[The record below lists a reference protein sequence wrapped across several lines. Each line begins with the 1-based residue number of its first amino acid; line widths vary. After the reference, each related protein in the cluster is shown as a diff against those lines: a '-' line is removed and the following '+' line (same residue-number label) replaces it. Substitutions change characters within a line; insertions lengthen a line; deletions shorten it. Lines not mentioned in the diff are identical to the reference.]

1 MLKNKASAPLV
12 VILAAG
18 QGIRFGADK
27 RFAKLDDETLLA
39 HVLRR
44 AKSLEPQALALV
56 VDSPSEMAGFAE
68 QEHNNAY
75 FCVQGGATRS
85 LSVKAG
91 LEALAATH
99 PPDARVLIHDAARP
113 LTPPALM
120 RAVLEAVRPGV
131 GATPALALNDSLVES
146 LDGDRITRSL
156 QRATIRTVQ
165 TPQGFL
171 LGEILAA
178 HHAAEAKAKTE
189 TKTKAKT
196 KALPQDITDDTS
208 LFRQAGH
215 RVTLVK
221 GDPLA
226 HKVTYPYDLQI
237 LEALWRA
244 NPASV

>member
-1 MLKNKASAPLV
+1 MPKNKASAPLV

-27 RFAKLDDETLLA
+27 RFAKLDGETLLA

-44 AKSLEPQALALV
+44 ARSLEPQALALV
-56 VDSPSEMAGFAE
+56 VDSPQEMASVAE
-68 QEHNNAY
+68 QEHSDAY

-91 LEALAATH
+91 LEALAATY

-178 HHAAEAKAKTE
+178 HHAAEAKAKTH
-189 TKTKAKT
+189 TKTTT

-244 NPASV
+244 KPASV

>member
-1 MLKNKASAPLV
+1 M
-12 VILAAG
+12 
-18 QGIRFGADK
+18 
-27 RFAKLDDETLLA
+27 
-39 HVLRR
+39 
-44 AKSLEPQALALV
+44 
-56 VDSPSEMAGFAE
+56 
-68 QEHNNAY
+68 
-75 FCVQGGATRS
+75 QGGATRS

-113 LTPPALM
+113 LTPPVLM

-156 QRATIRTVQ
+156 QRVTIRTVQ

-178 HHAAEAKAKTE
+178 HRAAEAKAKT
-189 TKTKAKT
+189 KT
-196 KALPQDITDDTS
+196 LPQDITDDTS

-244 NPASV
+244 KPASV